1 MGHRGMELSSHPI
14 SPLSSFPCP
23 CPYTARCIMLCLVAG
38 FSPVLLIRVCGHI
51 FSLTIFNPHFAYSPF
66 SLFFFPLSRQQN
78 IKKKKNAPQCAER
91 SRIGG
96 KPQELAAGAA
106 LTR

>member
-1 MGHRGMELSSHPI
+1 
-14 SPLSSFPCP
+14 
-23 CPYTARCIMLCLVAG
+23 MLCSVAG
-38 FSPVLLIRVCGHI
+38 FSPVLVIRVCGHI

-66 SLFFFPLSRQQN
+66 SLFSFPLSRQQN
-78 IKKKKNAPQCAER
+78 IKKKSALQCAER